1 MKTKKVKFDISLK
14 VGDEV
19 EWSSQAGGFEQKKR
33 GKVVAVVPPGIRP
46 YNLLASMD
54 LRNRN
59 THAID
64 PRTMHRDAESYI
76 IEVPGK
82 GKSVAK
88 LYWPLISRLELVK

>member
-1 MKTKKVKFDISLK
+1 MKTKFDISLK

-19 EWSSQAGGFEQKKR
+19 EWSSQANGNYMKKR
-33 GKVVAVVPPGIRP
+33 GKVVLVVPPGIRP
-46 YNLLASMD
+46 YHLLASMD

-64 PRTMHRDAESYI
+64 PRTMHRQTESYI
-76 IEVPGK
+76 IEVPSKGK
-82 GKSVAK
+82 GAPK

>member
-1 MKTKKVKFDISLK
+1 MKTKFDISLK

-46 YNLLASMD
+46 YNLLSAMD
-54 LRNRN
+54 LHNRN

-64 PRTMHRDAESYI
+64 PRSFGRKQESYI

-82 GKSVAK
+82 GKGAAK
-88 LYWPLISRLELVK
+88 LYWPLIGRLELVK